1 MVWFWYFLIYSFLG
15 FLVEVAYVRLVGGVK
30 RDRKC
35 RLVLPIC
42 PVYGLG
48 ALAILL
54 LPPLVRDSLPLL
66 FPAAALVCTAVEYV
80 TGLFYEKVFRVSF
93 WDYSHLPLN
102 LGGRVCLL
110 FALFWGVLALLV
122 LHVIHPA
129 AAWLAARIPLWAFPP
144 AVLATALDT
153 LLTARLL
160 RRTGD
165 PSQKPPSGRTERQS
179 NLPPSTSP
187 HQRGRRAGIG
197 KGHNALQSVERIA
210 GHRFPL
216 PVGHHVFTVQRKV
229 HILRCDKKG
238 IEQLFHGPASISR
251 RR

>member
-1 MVWFWYFLIYSFLG
+1 MNPLKLFFLLRLVSPPALLKTASHDLSRFASCYEKRTKRGGFMVWFWYFLIYSFLG

-122 LHVIHPA
+122 LHVIHPT

-165 PSQKPPSGRTERQS
+165 PNSLRWYAR
-179 NLPPSTSP
+179 LP
-187 HQRGRRAGIG
+187 
-197 KGHNALQSVERIA
+197 
-210 GHRFPL
+210 
-216 PVGHHVFTVQRKV
+216 
-229 HILRCDKKG
+229 
-238 IEQLFHGPASISR
+238 R
-251 RR
+251 RRPA

>member
-122 LHVIHPA
+122 
-129 AAWLAARIPLWAFPP
+129 
-144 AVLATALDT
+144 TALDT

-165 PSQKPPSGRTERQS
+165 PNSLRWYAR
-179 NLPPSTSP
+179 LP
-187 HQRGRRAGIG
+187 
-197 KGHNALQSVERIA
+197 
-210 GHRFPL
+210 
-216 PVGHHVFTVQRKV
+216 
-229 HILRCDKKG
+229 
-238 IEQLFHGPASISR
+238 R
-251 RR
+251 RRPA

>member
-1 MVWFWYFLIYSFLG
+1 MSAWWVESNGTGSAVWCSPSARCTAWGHWPFSS
-15 FLVEVAYVRLVGGVK
+15 
-30 RDRKC
+30 C
-35 RLVLPIC
+35 RLWSGQGGSP
-42 PVYGLG
+42 
-48 ALAILL
+48 LL
-54 LPPLVRDSLPLL
+54 SRATLPLL

-165 PSQKPPSGRTERQS
+165 PNS
-179 NLPPSTSP
+179 
-187 HQRGRRAGIG
+187 
-197 KGHNALQSVERIA
+197 
-210 GHRFPL
+210 
-216 PVGHHVFTVQRKV
+216 
-229 HILRCDKKG
+229 LRWYARM
-238 IEQLFHGPASISR
+238 PR
-251 RR
+251 RRPA

>member
-42 PVYGLG
+42 PVYGLE
-48 ALAILL
+48 ALA
-54 LPPLVRDSLPLL
+54 LL

-165 PSQKPPSGRTERQS
+165 PTAGR
-179 NLPPSTSP
+179 
-187 HQRGRRAGIG
+187 HKAGRGRPSAAP
-197 KGHNALQSVERIA
+197 ALFASTP
-210 GHRFPL
+210 G
-216 PVGHHVFTVQRKV
+216 GV
-229 HILRCDKKG
+229 H
-238 IEQLFHGPASISR
+238 
-251 RR
+251 

>member
-1 MVWFWYFLIYSFLG
+1 MH
-15 FLVEVAYVRLVGGVK
+15 GG
-30 RDRKC
+30 
-35 RLVLPIC
+35 
-42 PVYGLG
+42 
-48 ALAILL
+48 
-54 LPPLVRDSLPLL
+54 
-66 FPAAALVCTAVEYV
+66 EYV

-165 PSQKPPSGRTERQS
+165 PNSLRWYAR
-179 NLPPSTSP
+179 LP
-187 HQRGRRAGIG
+187 
-197 KGHNALQSVERIA
+197 
-210 GHRFPL
+210 
-216 PVGHHVFTVQRKV
+216 
-229 HILRCDKKG
+229 
-238 IEQLFHGPASISR
+238 R
-251 RR
+251 RRPA

>member
-129 AAWLAARIPLWAFPP
+129 AAWLAARIPLWAFLQPCWPRRWTRSSPP
-144 AVLATALDT
+144 GSCAGPETPILRWY
-153 LLTARLL
+153 ARL
-160 RRTGD
+160 
-165 PSQKPPSGRTERQS
+165 P
-179 NLPPSTSP
+179 
-187 HQRGRRAGIG
+187 
-197 KGHNALQSVERIA
+197 
-210 GHRFPL
+210 
-216 PVGHHVFTVQRKV
+216 
-229 HILRCDKKG
+229 
-238 IEQLFHGPASISR
+238 R
-251 RR
+251 RRPA

>member
-80 TGLFYEKVFRVSF
+80 T
-93 WDYSHLPLN
+93 
-102 LGGRVCLL
+102 CLL
-110 FALFWGVLALLV
+110 Y
-122 LHVIHPA
+122 
-129 AAWLAARIPLWAFPP
+129 
-144 AVLATALDT
+144 
-153 LLTARLL
+153 
-160 RRTGD
+160 
-165 PSQKPPSGRTERQS
+165 
-179 NLPPSTSP
+179 TSP
-187 HQRGRRAGIG
+187 SPRDA
-197 KGHNALQSVERIA
+197 
-210 GHRFPL
+210 
-216 PVGHHVFTVQRKV
+216 
-229 HILRCDKKG
+229 
-238 IEQLFHGPASISR
+238 
-251 RR
+251 

>member
-160 RRTGD
+160 RRSGD
-165 PSQKPPSGRTERQS
+165 PNSLRWYAR
-179 NLPPSTSP
+179 LP
-187 HQRGRRAGIG
+187 
-197 KGHNALQSVERIA
+197 
-210 GHRFPL
+210 
-216 PVGHHVFTVQRKV
+216 
-229 HILRCDKKG
+229 
-238 IEQLFHGPASISR
+238 R
-251 RR
+251 RRPA